1 MFSAR
6 YDWWAMETAPVHLLA
21 RWRRVPRARRV
32 LLVEAIATLALVC
45 AALRLL
51 PFKRAIR
58 LGAIPVG
65 QPKTHDDSIAAT
77 VWAVQA
83 AARRL
88 PWRIV
93 CIQSGIAVQR
103 MLRRRGV
110 DARLHYGIARPGET
124 TDLQAHVWVT
134 VDGTAVIGGE
144 EAAKFAPVAEYP

>member
-1 MFSAR
+1 MFPAR
-6 YDWWAMETAPVHLLA
+6 YDWWTMDHAPVNLLE
-21 RWRRVPRARRV
+21 RWNRVPRARRV
-32 LLVEAIATLALVC
+32 MLVEAIATLSLVC

-58 LGAIPVG
+58 LGAIPLG
-65 QPKTHDDSIAAT
+65 HAKAEDDSVAEA

-103 MLRRRGV
+103 MLRRRSV
-110 DARLHYGIARPGET
+110 DARLHYGIARPGEA

-134 VDGTAVIGGE
+134 VDGGAVIGGE
-144 EAAKFAPVAEYP
+144 EAAKFAPVAQYP